1 MTPPKVEPF
10 DRYAD
15 RYDGWFERHRAAY
28 ESELRAVRRLIPEGV
43 GLEVGVG
50 SGRFA
55 SPLGVRLGVDP
66 SDRMLEKASGRGV
79 DVVKAVG
86 EALPVRDSCL
96 DYALMVTTLCFLDD
110 VVSTFREVYRVLKP
124 GGSVVVGFIDRE
136 SVLGRLYRKRKA
148 ENVFYRVAEFYSVD
162 EVVSLLREAEF
173 REFEFTQTIFRSL
186 PEIREVEE
194 VREGYGEG
202 SFVVVRAIKPG
213 VGSGSQNLKV
223 QTPSAWAPSPQF
235 SNQSERK
242 SY

>member
-15 RYDGWFERHRAAY
+15 GYDGWFDRHRAAY
-28 ESELRAVRRLIPEGV
+28 ESELRAVGRLIPEGV

-66 SDRMLEKASGRGV
+66 SDRMLEKALERGV

-86 EALPVRDSCL
+86 EVLPVRDSCL
-96 DYALMVTTLCFLDD
+96 DYVLMVTTVCFLDD
-110 VVSTFREVYRVLKP
+110 VVSVFREVYRVLKP
-124 GGSVVVGFIDRE
+124 GGSVVVAFIDRE
-136 SVLGRLYRKRKA
+136 SMLGRLYRKRKA
-148 ENVFYRVAEFYSVD
+148 ESVFYRVAEFYSVD

-173 REFEFTQTIFRSL
+173 REFEFIQTIFRSL

-213 VGSGSQNLKV
+213 TEGGISLC
-223 QTPSAWAPSPQF
+223 
-235 SNQSERK
+235 RK
-242 SY
+242 A

>member
-1 MTPPKVEPF
+1 LTPPKVEPF

-15 RYDGWFERHRAAY
+15 GYDGWFDRHRAAY
-28 ESELRAVRRLIPEGV
+28 ESELRAVGRLIPEGV

-66 SDRMLEKASGRGV
+66 SDRMLEKALGRGV

-86 EALPVRDSCL
+86 EVLPVRDSCL
-96 DYALMVTTLCFLDD
+96 DYVLMVTTVCFLDD
-110 VVSTFREVYRVLKP
+110 VVSVFREVYRVLKP
-124 GGSVVVGFIDRE
+124 GGSVVVAFIDRE
-136 SVLGRLYRKRKA
+136 SMLGRLYRKRKA
-148 ENVFYRVAEFYSVD
+148 ESVFYRVAEFYSVD

-173 REFEFTQTIFRSL
+173 REFEFIQTIFRSL

-213 VGSGSQNLKV
+213 TEGGISLC
-223 QTPSAWAPSPQF
+223 
-235 SNQSERK
+235 RK
-242 SY
+242 A